1 MASMGAG
8 IAGAALRSLSRQR
21 GTIWASN
28 LRLNYAPRCQDRR
41 GIIVTSQCYGV
52 DPVKLLMPALS
63 PTMTE
68 GTIVS
73 WLKAEGDPVAAG
85 DALCEIET
93 DKATVTMDADDDG
106 IMAKILVPEG
116 TKNVPITALI
126 GLMVLE
132 GEDYRDVDI
141 PTETT
146 PSQAPP
152 TGSGEAPKEDQGVS
166 QTEQFASMR
175 HAITKSGE
183 GLSPAVRA
191 LVDHHNI
198 DPTLVTPTGPH
209 GRLLKG
215 DVLKFIESG
224 GAAAAA
230 QPAVAPP
237 PAEAAP
243 PPPLPPAVERA
254 PPPSF
259 RQTEGIFSEVELSNM
274 RKVIAKRLTESKTTV
289 PHSYSMADC
298 ELTEIVRLRNQ
309 LKKDNIKVSVN
320 DFIIKAAAMAL
331 KHVPEVNA
339 SWNGQQATPLSAID
353 ISVAVATDGGLI
365 TPIVKNADTKG
376 LVEISATVKDLA
388 TRARANKLKLDEFQ
402 GGSFSISNL
411 GMFGI
416 SEFSA
421 VINPPQACIM
431 AIGTSK
437 LAVGKDRKP
446 FTYMTVTMSSDARV
460 VDGALA
466 ARFLKVF
473 KQNIES
479 PIRLGL
485 L

>member
-1 MASMGAG
+1 MASIGSS
-8 IAGAALRSLSRQR
+8 ALRSGLSRQI
-21 GTIWASN
+21 GAILSSN
-28 LRLNYAPRCQDRR
+28 LRLRAGTKYCVKRDIA
-41 GIIVTSQCYGV
+41 VTSQCLGV
-52 DPVKLLMPALS
+52 TPINLIMPALS

-73 WLKAEGDPVAAG
+73 WLKAEGDPIAAG
-85 DALCEIET
+85 DGICEIET
-93 DKATVTMDADDDG
+93 DKATVIMDADDDG

-116 TKNVPITALI
+116 SKNIPITALI
-126 GLMVLE
+126 GLMVPE
-132 GEDYRDVDI
+132 GEDYKDVDM
-141 PTETT
+141 PT
-146 PSQAPP
+146 QAAP
-152 TGSGEAPKEDQGVS
+152 TSTGDSPKQSEEGVS
-166 QTEQFASMR
+166 ESAQFSDMR
-175 HAITKSGE
+175 HAVPKAGE

-191 LVDHHNI
+191 LIDQHNI
-198 DPTLVTPTGPH
+198 DPVLVTPTGPH

-224 GAAAAA
+224 GAAAAP
-230 QPAVAPP
+230 QPAAAAPPAPAPPTVQPPPVAERVAPP
-237 PAEAAP
+237 
-243 PPPLPPAVERA
+243 
-254 PPPSF
+254 SYK
-259 RQTEGIFSEVELSNM
+259 QTEGMFSEVDLTGM
-274 RKVIAKRLTESKTTV
+274 RKVIAKRLTESKTTI
-289 PHSYSMADC
+289 PHYYSMVDC
-298 ELTEIVRLRNQ
+298 ELTEIVRLRKQ

-331 KHVPEVNA
+331 KQVPEVNVT
-339 SWNGQQATPLSAID
+339 WNGQSATPLSSID

-365 TPIVKNADTKG
+365 TPIVKGADAKG
-376 LVEISATVKDLA
+376 LMEISANVRDLA

-421 VINPPQACIM
+421 VINPPQSCIM
-431 AIGTSK
+431 AIGGSQ
-437 LAVGKDRKP
+437 LAIGKDRKP
-446 FTYMTVTMSSDARV
+446 LTYMTVTMSSDARV

-466 ARFLKVF
+466 SRFLKTF

>member
-1 MASMGAG
+1 MASVGAS
-8 IAGAALRSLSRQR
+8 ALRSGLSRR
-21 GTIWASN
+21 IGAILSSN
-28 LRLNYAPRCQDRR
+28 LRTRVATSYCDKRNVSL
-41 GIIVTSQCYGV
+41 TSQCFGV
-52 DPVKLLMPALS
+52 TPIQLTMPALS

-73 WLKAEGDPVAAG
+73 WLKSEGDPIAAG
-85 DALCEIET
+85 DGICEIET
-93 DKATVTMDADDDG
+93 DKATVIMDADDDG
-106 IMAKILVPEG
+106 IMAKILVLEG
-116 TKNVPITALI
+116 SKNIPITSLI
-126 GLMVLE
+126 ALMVPE
-132 GEDYRDVDI
+132 GEDYKDVDI
-141 PTETT
+141 PAQTAPAST
-146 PSQAPP
+146 PAGDS
-152 TGSGEAPKEDQGVS
+152 PKQSEEGVS
-166 QTEQFASMR
+166 ESAEFTSMR
-175 HAITKSGE
+175 HAVTKSGE

-191 LVDHHNI
+191 LIEQHQI
-198 DPTLVTPTGPH
+198 DPSLITPTGPH

-224 GAAAAA
+224 GAAAAP
-230 QPAVAPP
+230 QPAAVPPPSPAMPAVQPPPVAERVAPP
-237 PAEAAP
+237 SYT
-243 PPPLPPAVERA
+243 R
-254 PPPSF
+254 
-259 RQTEGIFSEVELSNM
+259 TEGMFSEVELTGM
-274 RKVIAKRLTESKTTV
+274 RKTIAKRLTESKTTI
-289 PHSYSMADC
+289 PHSYSMVDC
-298 ELTEIVRLRNQ
+298 ELTEIVRLRKQ

-320 DFIIKAAAMAL
+320 DFIIKAAAVAL
-331 KHVPEVNA
+331 KQVPEVNV
-339 SWNGQQATPLSAID
+339 SWNGQQATPLTSID

-365 TPIVKNADTKG
+365 TPIVKSADAKG
-376 LVEISATVKDLA
+376 LVEISANVKDLA

-421 VINPPQACIM
+421 VINPPQSCIM

-437 LAVGKDRKP
+437 LAIGKDRKP

-466 ARFLKVF
+466 ARFLEKF